1 MNHSGILDLVPAEI
15 RNQWIQEGIYPNKS
29 LYELFCEH
37 VQQNPAKPAVIS
49 FGQTIIYA
57 ELQHKVCCLAA
68 SFRALG
74 VVAGDVIAY
83 QLSNSW
89 YHCAIDLAAAALGA
103 IVAPFPPGRGRL
115 DIQSLLSRCDARVII
130 VEQTS
135 VDMGCCELIESLRTA
150 LLSLRILIVDGES
163 RDGWHTMNALLQS
176 EPIQSSQLPTVD
188 PNSPARF
195 LISSGTESDPKW
207 IAYSHNA
214 LAGGRGRFLQ
224 RIHPDRSTFRGLY
237 LMPLGTAFGSTA
249 TFGILSWLGGSVLV
263 LRQFDVSAA
272 IRAIA
277 ELKPT
282 HIFGVPTMLQRI
294 VADPALAEI
303 DTSSLIAIVSGGAKI
318 DEASIRRCTEAFG
331 CGFIS
336 LYGSADGVNCHTT
349 LEDNLETIVHKI
361 GRPNPEVCSIK
372 IVDDQ
377 KQEVTPGCTGEIVA
391 RGPITPMQYV
401 NNPDL
406 DALYRDKDGWVY
418 TGDLGLIDSDG
429 YLVLTG
435 RKKDIIIRGGVNISP
450 AQIENIAASHPAVV
464 SAVCIPVAD
473 EDLGQ
478 RICLCLV
485 MQDGAERPSLSQ
497 FTRYLQKQGL
507 EKNKLPEY
515 LRYFRQLPLGPAGK
529 IDKKQLTVELES
541 VQFKHSPD
549 NMNMRSLSGGLINA
563 GTQ

>member
-1 MNHSGILDLVPAEI
+1 MNHSGILDLVPVEI
-15 RNQWIQEGIYPNKS
+15 RNQWIQNGAYPNKS
-29 LYELFCEH
+29 LYALFCEH
-37 VQQNPAKPAVIS
+37 VQQNPGKSAVIS
-49 FGQTIIYA
+49 LDQAVTYG
-57 ELQHKVCCLAA
+57 ELQHKVSCLAA
-68 SFRALG
+68 RLRALG

-130 VEQTS
+130 VEPKFVQM
-135 VDMGCCELIESLRTA
+135 DLCELIESLRPT
-150 LLSLRILIVDGES
+150 LLSLRILIVDGEA
-163 RDGWHTMNALLQS
+163 RNGWHTMDSLFQS
-176 EPIQSSQLPTVD
+176 MPIESSQLPAID
-188 PNSPARF
+188 PNSPVRF

-224 RIHPDRSTFRGLY
+224 RIHPDGSTFRGLY

-263 LRQFDVSAA
+263 LRQFDVATA

-282 HIFGVPTMLQRI
+282 HIFGVPTMFQRMA
-294 VADPALAEI
+294 ADPDLAET
-303 DTSSLIAIVSGGAKI
+303 DTSSLIAIISGGAKI
-318 DEASIRRCTEAFG
+318 DEASIRRCSEAFK

-349 LEDNLETIVHKI
+349 LEDSLEIIFHKT
-361 GRPNPEVCSIK
+361 GRPNPDVCSIK
-372 IVDDQ
+372 IVDDH
-377 KQEVTPGCTGEIVA
+377 KQEVAQGCIGEVAA

-401 NNPDL
+401 NNPEL
-406 DALYRDKDGWVY
+406 DVLYRDKEGWVY
-418 TGDLGLIDSDG
+418 TGDLGFIDNDG
-429 YLVLTG
+429 YLVLAG
-435 RKKDIIIRGGVNISP
+435 RKKEIIIRGGVNISP
-450 AQIENIAASHPAVV
+450 AQIEDIAASHPDVV

-473 EDLGQ
+473 EDLGH

-485 MQDGAERPSLSQ
+485 MRDGAERPSLTQ
-497 FTRYLQKQGL
+497 FICYLLDQGL

-515 LRYFRQLPLGPAGK
+515 LRYLRQLPLGPAGK
-529 IDKKQLTVELES
+529 VDKKQLTAELEMT
-541 VQFKHSPD
+541 QFKR
-549 NMNMRSLSGGLINA
+549 NAATINA
-563 GTQ
+563 ADLTSRTH

>member
-1 MNHSGILDLVPAEI
+1 MNHSGIVDLVPAKI
-15 RNQWIQEGIYPNKS
+15 RNRWIQEGIYPNQS
-29 LYELFCEH
+29 LYELFCQH
-37 VQQNPAKPAVIS
+37 VQQNPNKPAVIS
-49 FGQTIIYA
+49 LDHTITYR
-57 ELQHKVCCLAA
+57 ELQYKVSCLAA

-74 VVAGDVIAY
+74 VVTGDVIAY

-89 YHCAIDLAAAALGA
+89 QHCAIDLAAAALGA

-130 VEQTS
+130 VESTYA
-135 VDMGCCELIESLRTA
+135 DIDYCELIESLRPT
-150 LLSLRILIVDGES
+150 LLSLRILVVDGEP
-163 RDGWHTMNALLQS
+163 RQGWHTMSKLLQS
-176 EPIQSSQLPTVD
+176 QPIQSSQLPAVD
-188 PNSPARF
+188 PNAPTRF

-224 RIHPDRSTFRGLY
+224 RIHPDGSTFRGLY

-282 HIFGVPTMLQRI
+282 HIFGVPTMFQRI
-294 VADPALAEI
+294 AANPELAKT

-318 DEASIRRCTEAFG
+318 DEASIRRCTDAFQ

-349 LEDNLETIVHKI
+349 LEDQLETIVHKI
-361 GRPNPEVCSIK
+361 GRPNPDVCSIK

-377 KQEVTPGCTGEIVA
+377 KHEVTSGCIGEIVA

-401 NNPDL
+401 NNPGL

-418 TGDLGLIDSDG
+418 TGDLGLIDDDG

-464 SAVCIPVAD
+464 SAVCVPVAD
-473 EDLGQ
+473 EDLGH

-497 FTRYLQKQGL
+497 FTRYLHEQGL

-529 IDKKQLTVELES
+529 IDKKRLTAELES
-541 VQFKHSPD
+541 ARFKS
-549 NMNMRSLSGGLINA
+549 NA
-563 GTQ
+563 GNMSNTDLTRRAH